1 MANATVAQSVNR
13 QSVAQALQQARTEA
27 ATSMAW
33 LNALNRA
40 ALNLEAGFWQFDG
53 DTLVISSAT
62 KQGTR
67 YTVSRDGC
75 TCKAGQAHK
84 PCWHRAAR
92 RLLCKAAELAQASR
106 AVCPMC
112 GAPIVGRQYYVGG
125 RGYVHFEVCSGDG
138 SHYGQ
143 PAA

>member
-1 MANATVAQSVNR
+1 MANASIAQSVNR
-13 QSVAQALQQARTEA
+13 QSVGVALQQARRECA
-27 ATSMAW
+27 DHLAW

-53 DTLVISSAT
+53 DILVVSSAT

-67 YTVSRDGC
+67 YVVDAIGC
-75 TCKAGQAHK
+75 TCKAGQAGR

-92 RLLCKAAELAQASR
+92 RLLLKAAELAQPKR
-106 AVCPMC
+106 ALCPMC
-112 GAPIVGRQYYVGG
+112 GAPIEGRQYYVGG
-125 RGYVHFEVCSGDG
+125 RGYVYFDICPGDG
-138 SHYGQ
+138 SHFSR